1 MKLPS
6 GIKTY
11 LHSLVGIAVAMIVIF
26 ATLSFLQNRGP
37 AFVQG
42 PAGQL
47 GSLVGGNA
55 FHF

>member
-1 MKLPS
+1 MRIPS
-6 GIKTY
+6 ALKTY
-11 LHSLVGIAVAMIVIF
+11 LHSLIGIAIAMIVIF

-37 AFVQG
+37 AIVQG